1 MVVLIVFK
9 KDSHVLFDAAQI
21 GYVESAG
28 ESCVVHTA
36 FGGVFTVGKRADVLF
51 EEIAVSQKEEYV
63 LIPLEEVVEQSQAQE
78 PVQFASK
85 MSSS

>member
-1 MVVLIVFK
+1 MVALIVFK
-9 KDSHVLFDAAQI
+9 RDGHVLFDAAQI
-21 GYVESAG
+21 SFVESAG
-28 ESCVVHTA
+28 ESCIVHTA
-36 FGGVFTVGKRADVLF
+36 FGGAFKVSKRADALF

-63 LIPLEEVVEQSQAQE
+63 LIPLDEIAEQSPAQE